1 MKMPITTVFR
11 RKALALLFSAVSL
24 AGVGQLNAQ
33 DAVSNLGQGASN
45 GSADIGNNSDGTRN
59 RIFSFTTGASASS
72 FDFTSVTITFN
83 NGGGSPPALNVGLYS
98 AFDATTSGGV
108 TTSVT
113 GLSLTTG
120 NPLAAGTSVF
130 SGTASLLPSTTYYL
144 KLSAGTPSPGNY
156 YTLALLN
163 TTSVDSG
170 GLAGWS
176 IGSGAWLNVPNF
188 GVSPTEQWTF
198 FSGTPL
204 ISVQA
209 TASAIPEPSTYAA
222 IAGAAMLGLAVW
234 QRRRRTSPVAT
245 PLVTS

>member
-1 MKMPITTVFR
+1 MKTISFPGLSR
-11 RKALALLFSAVSL
+11 SLSALVSVAALL
-24 AGVGQLNAQ
+24 AGTAQLQAQ
-33 DAVSNLGQGASN
+33 TAVSNLGQGASN
-45 GSADIGNNSDGTRN
+45 GAADIGNASDGTRN

-72 FDFTSVTITFN
+72 FDFSSVTITFN
-83 NGGGSPPALNVGLYS
+83 NGGGSPPALSAGLYS
-98 AFDATTSGGV
+98 AFDATTSAGV
-108 TTSVT
+108 TTAVT

-144 KLSAGTPSPGNY
+144 KLSAGTPAAGNY
-156 YTLALLN
+156 YSLGLIG
-163 TTSVDSG
+163 SVNEDSG

-176 IGSGAWLNVPNF
+176 ISNGAWLNYPNF

-198 FSGTPL
+198 YAGSPL
-204 ISVQA
+204 ISIQA

-234 QRRRRTSPVAT
+234 QRRRRASVAAPVAT
-245 PLVTS
+245 

>member
-11 RKALALLFSAVSL
+11 RKALALLFGAVSL
-24 AGVGQLNAQ
+24 AGVAPLNAQ
-33 DAVSNLGQGASN
+33 NAVSNLGQGASN
-45 GSADIGNNSDGTRN
+45 GSADIGNASDGTRN

-98 AFDATTSGGV
+98 AFDATTSAGV

-144 KLSAGTPSPGNY
+144 KLSAGTPPAGNN
-156 YTLALLN
+156 YTLSLLN
-163 TTSVDSG
+163 TTSVDNG

-176 IGSGAWLNVPNF
+176 IGSGVWLNY
-188 GVSPTEQWTF
+188 PTSGNQWTF
-198 FSGTPL
+198 YSGTPL

-234 QRRRRTSPVAT
+234 QRRRRTVPAAT
-245 PLVTS
+245 PHAAN

>member
-1 MKMPITTVFR
+1 MKTIPFLGLSR
-11 RKALALLFSAVSL
+11 SFSACFAVAAL
-24 AGVGQLNAQ
+24 FAGTACLHAQ
-33 DAVSNLGQGASN
+33 NAVSNLGQGVSN
-45 GSADIGNNSDGTRN
+45 GAADIGNASDGTRN

-72 FDFTSVTITFN
+72 FDFTGVTITFT

-98 AFDATTSGGV
+98 AFDSTTSAGV
-108 TTSVT
+108 NTPVSS
-113 GLSLTTG
+113 LSLTSG

-144 KLSAGTPSPGNY
+144 KLSAGTPPANNY
-156 YTLALLN
+156 YSLGLIGSIN
-163 TTSVDSG
+163 EDSG

-176 IGSGAWLNVPNF
+176 ISNGAWLNYP
-188 GVSPTEQWTF
+188 SPGQAWTF
-198 FSGTPL
+198 FDGAPL

-234 QRRRRTSPVAT
+234 QRRRRTAPAAM
-245 PLVTS
+245 PLAAS